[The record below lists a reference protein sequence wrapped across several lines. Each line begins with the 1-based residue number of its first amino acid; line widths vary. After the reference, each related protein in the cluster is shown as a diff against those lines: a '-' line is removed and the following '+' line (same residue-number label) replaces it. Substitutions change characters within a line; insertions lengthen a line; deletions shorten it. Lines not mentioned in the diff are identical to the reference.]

1 MASGAKL
8 TIVSRGELPRAEGP
22 AREKSRKMGYFL
34 EGQSPRSN
42 DPAVLWFGLLEATR
56 GHLCW
61 GQESWATSL
70 LRIHSQL
77 GPEALPS
84 GMLEPG
90 CTSSPQQIAGSTAF
104 VKHGRY

>member
-1 MASGAKL
+1 MSPLSYSLDSWKL
-8 TIVSRGELPRAEGP
+8 QGI
-22 AREKSRKMGYFL
+22 
-34 EGQSPRSN
+34 
-42 DPAVLWFGLLEATR
+42 TR
-56 GHLCW
+56 VG
-61 GQESWATSL
+61 GQESWDTSL

-90 CTSSPQQIAGSTAF
+90 CTSSPQQIVGSTAF